1 MSAVPPTGE
10 SSGDKKLNL
19 DFVLLLTSIS
29 KSVDSKLDLQSV
41 SIDSIDS
48 QFDLK
53 LDSQAKFM
61 DWKIESVVDSIDSKF
76 DLKLDSK
83 AKFMD

>member
-10 SSGDKKLNL
+10 SSGDKKLNS

-41 SIDSIDS
+41 SIDSIDL
-48 QFDLK
+48 QFDYRLMRWE
-53 LDSQAKFM
+53 LLLICGLITD
-61 DWKIESVVDSIDSKF
+61 
-76 DLKLDSK
+76 
-83 AKFMD
+83 